1 MKRQNLKGAVRYIQ
15 YRLLMRWKEKEFM
28 KMKKAARM
36 FTSVVM
42 VIIVSITM
50 VFGLSAIG
58 DDFSVIVYAADNLT
72 DSITGVTLK
81 DTNGD

>member
-1 MKRQNLKGAVRYIQ
+1 
-15 YRLLMRWKEKEFM
+15 
-28 KMKKAARM
+28 MKKAARM